1 MSLQKPTGFRFSDN
15 TLSDFK
21 EYTSSN
27 HYTQDEALRSL
38 LDSVKQASPL
48 SNLDL
53 PPEAGS
59 HVQKF
64 LDSLHTAETEFAGCL
79 SAVVSAQQALTD
91 HQRAKIEEKT
101 DHLERLTD
109 DNAEQAELITKLQ
122 NRIEKNQQ
130 EIQALHNTVDSLT
143 EQNTSLQ
150 QTISA
155 FNQTS
160 QFLAEKLETLC
171 ATNCRTEK
179 VNKE

>member
-1 MSLQKPTGFRFSDN
+1 MSLQKPTGFRFSEN

-38 LDSVKQASPL
+38 LDSAKQASPL

-64 LDSLHTAETEFAGCL
+64 LDSVHTAETEFAGCL
-79 SAVVSAQQALTD
+79 SAVAAAQQALTD

-101 DHLERLTD
+101 DHLERLAD
-109 DNAEQAELITKLQ
+109 DNAEQAELIAKLQ
-122 NRIEKNQQ
+122 DMIDKNQQ
-130 EIQALHNTVDSLT
+130 EIQELHNTVNSLT
-143 EQNTSLQ
+143 QQNVSLQ
-150 QTISA
+150 QTISGEVKNRA
-155 FNQTS
+155 ECEHPKSTAYAARP
-160 QFLAEKLETLC
+160 LA
-171 ATNCRTEK
+171 A
-179 VNKE
+179 